1 MDGGPAVA
9 NPNLR
14 WDGQSWYRWTG
25 SEWVPDP
32 SLPPPS
38 TETQA
43 PPAPQAPTSRLDVSE
58 GPAPGSSGRGKGVFI
73 AVGVVAA
80 VAAAGAAF
88 VLTQGGDQKA
98 TVNPS
103 MPPTSQAEPESPATI
118 DQVVLVSTTDLSGGF
133 LEESATE
140 GESPVPPSRK
150 VAKTVSGDEP
160 GLYGGFFG
168 ESPCDIEELRE
179 GIAESGAAQLWQQAV
194 ASPAKTYLN
203 DKTPA
208 LLSYDTY
215 VSRAV
220 LSGDQVQWEPA
231 VLQAGTPV
239 LVDDTGLPVV
249 SCTTGTPLEEPSVP
263 FDGSSVAADPAT
275 WEGFRKS
282 RVTTVVPANSTLT
295 QLDLANLA
303 DPTYPDGVF
312 IRPIGTRGEQD
323 SQSQV
328 LPTPSETVELLSPE
342 TPIATATQ

>member
-25 SEWVPDP
+25 SEWVQDP

-38 TETQA
+38 AQSPLGPEA
-43 PPAPQAPTSRLDVSE
+43 PVSPLTVSE
-58 GPAPGSSGRGKGVFI
+58 GPAHGGTGRGKGVFI

-80 VAAAGAAF
+80 VAAAGTAF

-98 TVNPS
+98 TVDAS
-103 MPPTSQAEPESPATI
+103 IPPTTQAAPESTTPVA
-118 DQVVLVSTTDLSGGF
+118 QVVLVSATDTSDGF
-133 LEESATE
+133 LEESAGE
-140 GESPVPPSRK
+140 GDSSVVPSGR
-150 VAKTVSGDEP
+150 VAKNVSGDAP
-160 GLYGGFFG
+160 GLYGGFVG

-179 GIAESGAAQLWQQAV
+179 GIAESGAAAQWQQAV
-194 ASPAKTYLN
+194 GGPAKAYLS

-208 LLSYDTY
+208 LLMFDTY
-215 VSRAV
+215 VSRAIR
-220 LSGDQVQWEPA
+220 SGDQVLQEAA

-249 SCTTGTPLEEPSVP
+249 SCTTGTPLEQPSVP